1 VFSRRPIPF
10 RWIFPLGELTLCW
23 LMTALVHTLP
33 VNCSFYSQTLR
44 IIRML
49 NLPGDLLQVP
59 INLLRADKYDWHPS
73 FISGIIWSALS
84 WPVLAL
90 GFWWFAGRAV
100 DALLAL
106 GDRRLG
112 PRITPIEAILGGLL
126 MLGGVAVV
134 LGFALSH
141 PAQIYTNTTTGFAI
155 ASGGLWAVL
164 GGLSVV
170 ARFRQL
176 RLRALANPS
185 L

>member
-1 VFSRRPIPF
+1 
-10 RWIFPLGELTLCW
+10 
-23 LMTALVHTLP
+23 MTALVHFLP
-33 VNCSFYSQTLR
+33 VSWSFYCQTLR

-59 INLLRADKYDWHPS
+59 INLLRADRFDWHPS
-73 FISGIIWSALS
+73 FISGLVWTALS

-106 GDRRLG
+106 RDRQFGL
-112 PRITPIEAILGGLL
+112 RITLIEAIVGGLL
-126 MLGGVAVV
+126 TLGGVGAV

-141 PAQIYTNTTTGFAI
+141 PAQIYANTTTGFAI

-170 ARFRQL
+170 ARFRQSRL
-176 RLRALANPS
+176 RRALAKS
-185 L
+185 AAAGTS